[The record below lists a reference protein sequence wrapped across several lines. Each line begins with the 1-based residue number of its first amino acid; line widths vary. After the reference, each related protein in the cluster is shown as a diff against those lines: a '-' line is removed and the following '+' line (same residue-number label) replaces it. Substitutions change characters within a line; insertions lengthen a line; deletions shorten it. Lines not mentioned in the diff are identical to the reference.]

1 MSLEI
6 VLRDVRVTRGGRRLL
21 DGVSWRLAPG
31 GRHLVAGD
39 NGAGKSTLL
48 RLARGEIWPDQL
60 PGGGFA
66 GERLYVVDAHPTH
79 SPIPARERIRLAGA
93 DQRDL
98 YRARGW
104 NVSAWRVVVCGL
116 TDTPLP
122 SGLVGPAQEA
132 RALDALA
139 ALGLEALAARPFL
152 ELSQGQAMGVL
163 LARAL
168 VSGPEWIF
176 LDEAADGLDRDAR
189 RALFDALERLGA
201 RGVGLAL
208 ASHHPE
214 ALDGL
219 GLQTLHLEHGRVAS
233 APFSAPSQ
241 TPVPAPVPASPAP
254 GSSPDR
260 AAPPPP
266 PPADAAAILELDH
279 ASLTIGGNEAL
290 TDVCWSVRPG
300 ENWLVT
306 GANGAGK
313 SSLLKLLSGDLR
325 PSSGCAR
332 RFGLPDTAS
341 LWDLRA
347 RMGLVS
353 WEGQA
358 DWPEGF
364 TVDDVLVSGFFGSLG
379 VYAPPTPAMVQA
391 AGAWMERL
399 GLARLSGRPF
409 STLSQG
415 QARKAMIGRA
425 LAFDPP
431 LLLLDEP
438 LGGLDRRSRHAVL
451 ELLDALA
458 AQGRQ
463 LVMVTHS
470 RREIPRAI
478 THVLTLSGGRVTHA
492 GPMNP

>member
-6 VLRDVRVTRGGRRLL
+6 VLRDVRVSRGGRRLL

-66 GERLYVVDAHPTH
+66 GERLYVVDGHRTH

-104 NVSAWRVVVCGL
+104 NVSAWRIVVSGL

-122 SGLVGPAQEA
+122 SGPVGPAQEA
-132 RALDALA
+132 RALKSLE
-139 ALGLEALAARPFL
+139 ALGLETLAARPFL

-168 VSGPEWIF
+168 TSGPEWIF

-214 ALDGL
+214 ALAGL
-219 GLQTLHLEHGRVAS
+219 GLETLHLEHGRVA
-233 APFSAPSQ
+233 Q
-241 TPVPAPVPASPAP
+241 TPAHAPAPSPAP
-254 GSSPDR
+254 G
-260 AAPPPP
+260 AAPGS
-266 PPADAAAILELDH
+266 AAPSGGGAPILELDH

-325 PSSGCAR
+325 PSSGGAR
-332 RFGLPDTAS
+332 RFGLPETAS

-379 VYAPPTPAMVQA
+379 VYEAPTPAMAEA
-391 AGAWMERL
+391 ARAWMERL

-409 STLSQG
+409 SSLSQG

-470 RREIPRAI
+470 QREIPRAI

>member
-6 VLRDVRVTRGGRRLL
+6 VLREVCVSRGGRRLL

-31 GRHLVAGD
+31 GRHLAAGD

-48 RLARGEIWPDQL
+48 RLARGDIWPDQL

-66 GERLYVVDAHPTH
+66 GERVYLVDGRPTP

-93 DQRDL
+93 DLRDR

-104 NVSAWRVVVCGL
+104 SVAAWRVVVSGL

-122 SGLVGPAQEA
+122 SGRVGQAQEA
-132 RALDALA
+132 QALDALES
-139 ALGLEALAARPFL
+139 LGLGGLAARPFL
-152 ELSQGQAMGVL
+152 ELSQGRAMAVL

-168 VSGPEWIF
+168 VSAPDWIF
-176 LDEAADGLDRDAR
+176 LDEADDGLDQAAR
-189 RALFDALERLGA
+189 RALLDTLERLSG
-201 RGVGLAL
+201 RGVGLVL

-214 ALDGL
+214 ALAGL
-219 GLQTLHLEHGRVAS
+219 GFETLHLERGRVVQ
-233 APFSAPSQ
+233 APGQPQAP
-241 TPVPAPVPASPAP
+241 PAPPLPDPAGPLRS
-254 GSSPDR
+254 
-260 AAPPPP
+260 
-266 PPADAAAILELDH
+266 PPANPAAAWPGAVALLELDR
-279 ASLTIGGNEAL
+279 ASLTLGGNEAL
-290 TDVCWSVRPG
+290 AEVSWRVLPG

-325 PSSGCAR
+325 PSSGRVR

-341 LWDLRA
+341 LWDLRT
-347 RMGLVS
+347 RMGMVS

-379 VYAPPTPAMVQA
+379 LYAAPTQAMREA
-391 AGAWMERL
+391 ARAWLERL

-409 STLSQG
+409 ATLSQG
-415 QARKAMIGRA
+415 QARRAMIGRA

-431 LLLLDEP
+431 MLLLDEP

-451 ELLDALA
+451 DLLDALA
-458 AQGRQ
+458 ARGRQ
-463 LVMVTHS
+463 LVMVTHTP
-470 RREIPRAI
+470 REIPRCI
-478 THVLTLSGGRVTHA
+478 THALALEVGRVTSA
-492 GPMNP
+492 GPATL